1 MIIPL
6 FLEQLLVMLVGIAD
20 TLVISYAGDA
30 AVSGVSLVNQ
40 FNNIFILLFSAM
52 ASGGAVVISQYLGR
66 EEKKNASKTASQLL
80 LCTTLFSAAVVILV
94 LAFRSQ
100 MLGMLFGRVEADVMT
115 NCLIYLEISAYS
127 YPFIAIYNAGVAVF
141 RSGGNTT
148 TPMVVSMAAN
158 VINVIGNLI
167 GVFVL
172 HVGTAGVA
180 WPSFLARAFS
190 AILITFLVFR
200 HKAAADFLPASLVKF
215 EPTRIR
221 QILHIAIPNG
231 LEDGIF
237 QLVKVA
243 LSSMVA
249 LFGTL
254 QIAANGIA
262 QSFWSLAAIAG
273 VSMGPVFIT
282 VIGQCMGEH
291 NVEEARF
298 YFKKLLK
305 MTLVISVAWNALIL
319 MASPLFLNFY
329 QMSEQ
334 ERQLVFQ
341 LIVIHNVFN
350 ALAYPFS
357 GALSAGLR
365 AAGDVRF
372 TMIVSISSTLFVRV
386 LFSWIL
392 GVVCQMG
399 VIGIALAMAMDWIV
413 RAVIFYQRERSG
425 KWESFQ
431 VI

>member
-1 MIIPL
+1 
-6 FLEQLLVMLVGIAD
+6 
-20 TLVISYAGDA
+20 
-30 AVSGVSLVNQ
+30 
-40 FNNIFILLFSAM
+40 
-52 ASGGAVVISQYLGR
+52 
-66 EEKKNASKTASQLL
+66 
-80 LCTTLFSAAVVILV
+80 
-94 LAFRSQ
+94 
-100 MLGMLFGRVEADVMT
+100 
-115 NCLIYLEISAYS
+115 
-127 YPFIAIYNAGVAVF
+127 
-141 RSGGNTT
+141 
-148 TPMVVSMAAN
+148 
-158 VINVIGNLI
+158 
-167 GVFVL
+167 
-172 HVGTAGVA
+172 
-180 WPSFLARAFS
+180 
-190 AILITFLVFR
+190 
-200 HKAAADFLPASLVKF
+200 
-215 EPTRIR
+215 
-221 QILHIAIPNG
+221 
-231 LEDGIF
+231 
-237 QLVKVA
+237 
-243 LSSMVA
+243 
-249 LFGTL
+249 
-254 QIAANGIA
+254 
-262 QSFWSLAAIAG
+262 
-273 VSMGPVFIT
+273 
-282 VIGQCMGEH
+282 MGEH